1 MADLARDIQDKFPG
15 ALKEVVLTPGETTL
29 VMEAARAKEVLRFMK
44 SERGFNYLVDVSS
57 AHWPEEGRIDIVY
70 QVRNLATRD
79 QVRVR
84 AALPVE
90 DPSIETVCDIWRT
103 ANWLEREV
111 YDLMGVQFLGHPDL
125 RRIMMP
131 EDFEGYPL
139 RKEYPMEGDDEWRN
153 YISPEEKND

>member
-1 MADLARDIQDKFPG
+1 MVDLALDLQEKFPG
-15 ALKEVVLTPGETTL
+15 ALKEVVLSAGETTL
-29 VMEAARAKEVLRFMK
+29 VLEAARAKDILRFMK

-57 AHWPEEGRIDIVY
+57 AHWPDDGRIDVVY
-70 QVRNLATRD
+70 QVRNLSTRD

-84 AALPVE
+84 VALPVE
-90 DPSIETVCDIWRT
+90 DPCTETVSDIWRT

-125 RRIMMP
+125 RRIMTP
-131 EDFEGYPL
+131 EDFEGHPL

-153 YISPEEKND
+153 YLPPEEKQQ

>member
-1 MADLARDIQDKFPG
+1 MSDLASSLQEKFPG
-15 ALKEVVLTPGETTL
+15 ALKEVVLSAGETTL
-29 VMEAARAKEVLRFMK
+29 VLEAARAKEVMRFMK

-57 AHWPEEGRIDIVY
+57 AHWPEEGRIDVVY

-79 QVRVR
+79 QVRVKV
-84 AALPVE
+84 ALPVE

-153 YISPEEKND
+153 YLSPEEA